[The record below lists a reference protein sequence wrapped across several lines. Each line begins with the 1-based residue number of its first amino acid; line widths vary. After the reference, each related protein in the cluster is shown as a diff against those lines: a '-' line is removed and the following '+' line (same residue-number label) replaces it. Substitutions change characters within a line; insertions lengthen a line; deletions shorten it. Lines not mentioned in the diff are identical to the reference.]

1 MTMKQQ
7 RLGFVGL
14 GDDTAS
20 ACLSMLKIM
29 DGRSGI
35 SWSLSD
41 PDSADVLMVANE
53 STDETRRWDHSS
65 KPRIIVYHHNEQKPS
80 SSFVLQHPFRVM
92 QLLSVLEDVSTLL
105 GAVRAEPVS
114 PTEKTSSGATPSSN
128 VADVGEFWN
137 SLHDLLYGEVPASAH
152 WYVAQSDEG
161 ELWLDA
167 RSRRFMADPA
177 LLKRMMHH
185 NIRPGVL
192 RACNAPA
199 TEGAVACSLFAM
211 SWLVTPHLPAG
222 LSSWISSDS
231 AFQLLRWPSF
241 GSLAKSRSDLTL
253 CALLTKKALSR
264 EQVLA
269 LSQAAGDD
277 VDRFINA
284 CAMSGLMRYDKADLQ
299 AVPDATD
306 EAWGSRFGGL
316 IKGLRSRL
324 GLSA

>member
-1 MTMKQQ
+1 MKQQ

-41 PDSADVLMVANE
+41 PDAADVLMVANE
-53 STDETRRWDHSS
+53 STDETRRWEHTS
-65 KPRIIVYHHNEQKPS
+65 KPRIVVYHHNEPKPS
-80 SSFVLQHPFRVM
+80 ASHVLQHPFRVM
-92 QLLSVLEDVSTLL
+92 QLLSVLEDVASLL
-105 GAVRAEPVS
+105 A
-114 PTEKTSSGATPSSN
+114 PTQSQTPLKTDLPPSSIQAGAEA
-128 VADVGEFWN
+128 ADVGEFWD
-137 SLHDLLYGEVPASAH
+137 SLHELLYGDFPAAAH

-167 RSRRFMADPA
+167 RSRRFMADPL
-177 LLKRMMHH
+177 LLKRMMPH

-211 SWLVTPHLPAG
+211 SWMITPHLPAG
-222 LSSWISSDS
+222 LSSWISADS

-253 CALLTKKALSR
+253 CALLTKKALTR
-264 EQVLA
+264 DQVLS
-269 LSQAAGDD
+269 LSQAAEDD
-277 VDRFINA
+277 TDRFINA

-299 AVPDATD
+299 TLPGVSA
-306 EAWGSRFGGL
+306 EAAGSRFGGL